1 MTIQD
6 FFRVFLGIQIKLEW
20 FWVLRINLGI
30 CTLNGKD
37 LSMTVDNKQR
47 AGCKEFP
54 TAVHGSFERLF
65 LTFHVFLN
73 QEFTLS
79 LPQIDK

>member
-6 FFRVFLGIQIKLEW
+6 FFRVLLGIQIKLEW

-37 LSMTVDNKQR
+37 LSTTVDSKTWYANHTTPLEGKSCQGYILVKLITEVKKQ
-47 AGCKEFP
+47 
-54 TAVHGSFERLF
+54 
-65 LTFHVFLN
+65 
-73 QEFTLS
+73 
-79 LPQIDK
+79 

>member
-20 FWVLRINLGI
+20 FWVLKINLGI

-37 LSMTVDNKQR
+37 LSITVDSKQR
-47 AGCKEFP
+47 AGCTEFP
-54 TAVHGSFERLF
+54 TAENVK
-65 LTFHVFLN
+65 
-73 QEFTLS
+73 EFNVKAAYEF
-79 LPQIDK
+79 PYPG